1 MATLLT
7 YRTSLTPAL
16 PTSTT
21 VKSSPLSNNEID
33 ANFKTLDNELA
44 LKETV
49 VNVALKETS
58 TNKDA
63 MSGYVGLTA
72 YKVNMKNVG
81 GTVTSWMTNSATTQR
96 TWTMP
101 DKDGTV
107 AMLVDITGTN
117 SGTNTGD
124 ETLASIKS
132 KLGITTLSGSNTGD
146 QTSVTGSSGSCTGNA
161 ATSSACTG
169 NSATASNLTGA
180 PVITVD
186 DITTRRAGTPTTGY
200 VFFGNTG
207 TKYVGFD
214 GTNVVSNGNT
224 YVSGT
229 FTASSTI
236 TANSDERLKQNWQ
249 SFNYDFIDRLSEVK
263 SGIYD
268 RIDIQATQVGVSAQ
282 SLRQVIP
289 QAVLEGNDGMLSVA
303 YGNAALTACIELAK
317 EVVLLRAEINKLKG
331 I

>member
-1 MATLLT
+1 M
-7 YRTSLTPAL
+7 
-16 PTSTT
+16 
-21 VKSSPLSNNEID
+21 KIED
-33 ANFKTLDNELA
+33 QKELI
-44 LKETV
+44 
-49 VNVALKETS
+49 S
-58 TNKDA
+58 
-63 MSGYVGLTA
+63 
-72 YKVNMKNVG
+72 
-81 GTVTSWMTNSATTQR
+81 
-96 TWTMP
+96 
-101 DKDGTV
+101 
-107 AMLVDITGTN
+107 GTN